1 MMQNRTA
8 TREPEVLSGP
18 TQGTP
23 EGTARYAGRFASRF
37 AEDFF
42 RAGPAGMTFSS
53 IGAGTYLGECT
64 DAEDARYTELLL
76 QAFGA
81 GVNVVDTAINYRCQR
96 SERAVGAALRQAVE
110 RGIARRDELV
120 MCSKG
125 GYLPLDGEPMTR
137 RAAYEEYLR
146 REFFEPGVMS
156 PDDVMGGGHS
166 MAPGFLRYCIARS
179 RRNLGV
185 RSLDVY
191 YLHNPEAQ
199 MPSVTAASLRERVR
213 AAFMVFEDAVSRG
226 DIGVYGCA
234 TWNAFRTAPGSRG
247 HLSLR
252 DLVGV
257 AREVAGSSHHFRVVQ
272 LPISLAM
279 PEALRAPTQLAA
291 DGGLVPL
298 LDSAA
303 ELGITVTASAPLM
316 QAQLTRGLPEP
327 VRELFPRARTDAQ
340 RALSFVQ
347 SLPGL
352 TTALVGMRS
361 VVHLEENLEVA
372 RP

>member
-1 MMQNRTA
+1 MQNRAA
-8 TREPEVLSGP
+8 TREPDRIAVPERA
-18 TQGTP
+18 TA
-23 EGTARYAGRFASRF
+23 EGTARFAERLASQY

-42 RAGPAGMTFSS
+42 RRGPAGMTVSS
-53 IGAGTYLGECT
+53 IGVGTYLGECT
-64 DAEDARYTELLL
+64 DEDDERYVGSLLR
-76 QAFGA
+76 AFAA

-96 SERAVGAALRQAVE
+96 SERAVGAAVRQAIE
-110 RGIARRDELV
+110 RGVVRRDEMVL
-120 MCSKG
+120 CSKG
-125 GYLPLDGEPMTR
+125 GYLPMDGVPLTR

-156 PDDVMGGGHS
+156 PDDVLGGGHS

-185 RSLDVY
+185 RTIDVY

-199 MPSVTAASLRERVR
+199 MPSVSTASLRERLR
-213 AAFMVFEDAVSRG
+213 AAFMVLEDAVSRG

-234 TWNAFRTAPGSRG
+234 TWNALRAAPASKG
-247 HLSLR
+247 HLALHE
-252 DLVGV
+252 LVEL
-257 AREVAGSSHHFRVVQ
+257 AREVAGAEHHLRVVQ

-279 PEALRAPTQLAA
+279 PEALRASTQTAT
-291 DGGLVPL
+291 DGSMVPL
-298 LDSAA
+298 LDCAQ
-303 ELGITVTASAPLM
+303 ELGIAVMASAPLM
-316 QAQLTRGLPEP
+316 QGQLTRGLPEA

-340 RALSFVQ
+340 RALAFVQ

-352 TTALVGMRS
+352 TTALVGMKDPL
-361 VVHLEENLEVA
+361 HLEENLEVA